1 MVGATNTEMVRLR
14 VNSMS
19 TNRDSEDMP
28 KRRPGRPRETGYD
41 TIILREVL
49 REISAHGFK
58 RFSVQRVA
66 DAAGVAKATV
76 RLRWP
81 DRDQLIMAGL
91 GTTSARVSRPDTGT
105 LRGDLAHIVHEYAGV
120 YRSEELMRLFG
131 HLQAE
136 QNDNPVFFEQ
146 YQSTV
151 GRPAHQIVIDTIEEA
166 QRRGEARKDIDPG
179 AVARLLVGSLY
190 LESITGRNRIAADFE
205 EQIVELIA
213 SAIEVRPAPRQRRGS
228 SAARKTKVT

>member
-1 MVGATNTEMVRLR
+1 MTTDRQPK
-14 VNSMS
+14 S
-19 TNRDSEDMP
+19 TARRRDNKP
-28 KRRPGRPRETGYD
+28 KRAPGRPRETSYD
-41 TIILREVL
+41 AVILREVL

-91 GTTSARVSRPDTGT
+91 GTTSAKVSRPSTGS
-105 LRGDLAHIVHEYAGV
+105 LRGDLAHIVHEYAEV
-120 YRSEELMRLFG
+120 YRSEEMMRLYG

-136 QNDNPVFFEQ
+136 QNDNPAFFEQ
-146 YQSTV
+146 FQSTV
-151 GRPAHQIVIDTIEEA
+151 ARPANQIVLDTIEEA
-166 QRRGEARKDIDPG
+166 QRGGEARGDIDAG
-179 AVARLLVGSLY
+179 AAARCLVGSLY
-190 LESITGRNRIAADFE
+190 LESISRRNRIGRGFE

-213 SAIEVRPAPRQRRGS
+213 SAIEVEPQSKPRRRTSAPRKAQ
-228 SAARKTKVT
+228 AR